1 MLTHAYMFAEMKMK
15 KVLTAEE
22 IAGISFRKQNV
33 NEQLEQEN
41 VGENAPATSG
51 NKRKAA
57 EASQPQQK
65 KKKLTPKQ
73 REDKRNDN
81 FVPIEPRSAD
91 LPPPS
96 SEHAEETHHTP
107 PRVNPDLEATAES
120 KDKTIHLDSESTP
133 TPPHGS
139 FRLANLAQLTQSS
152 AENAAEQ
159 SAFLQQIF
167 PAEFRNQLAALPFN
181 QALNAFIQNGLVF
194 FGMVADQALRSTNLY
209 QVAVRKETEL
219 GLLQAGVD
227 QVKKDRDAAEEARKA
242 AEATAAETKTALIEE
257 RKKNRELV
265 GAVDQA
271 KGETERLRVE
281 LERVNREKDDAKVMD
296 SGPVSDKFNAYV
308 EAVKDHEINKAV
320 LEVIQACGLT
330 PPYPD
335 IVQKK
340 RLAHEVDRYLR
351 LRKPQC

>member
-1 MLTHAYMFAEMKMK
+1 MKMK
-15 KVLTAEE
+15 RVLTAEE
-22 IAGISFRKQNV
+22 IAGIAFRKQNV
-33 NEQLEQEN
+33 NQPLEQKET
-41 VGENAPATSG
+41 GENAPATSG

-57 EASQPQQK
+57 EASQSQQK

-96 SEHAEETHHTP
+96 SGHAEETHHTP

-139 FRLANLAQLTQSS
+139 FRLANLAQLTQTS

-181 QALNAFIQNGLVF
+181 QALNAFVQNGLVF
-194 FGMVADQALRSTNLY
+194 FGMVADQARRSTNLY
-209 QVAVRKETEL
+209 QVALRKETEL

-242 AEATAAETKTALIEE
+242 VELTAAETKTALIEE

-265 GAVDQA
+265 
-271 KGETERLRVE
+271 
-281 LERVNREKDDAKVMD
+281 MD
-296 SGPVSDKFNAYV
+296 SGPVTDEFNAYV
-308 EAVKDHEINKAV
+308 DAVKDHEVNKAV
-320 LEVIQACGLT
+320 LEVIQACSLT

-335 IVQKK
+335 AVQKK
-340 RLAHEVDRYLR
+340 LKEGTAAALLEAENATTTIPIPLIDAFAADPNMPIDGFL
-351 LRKPQC
+351 KEDF